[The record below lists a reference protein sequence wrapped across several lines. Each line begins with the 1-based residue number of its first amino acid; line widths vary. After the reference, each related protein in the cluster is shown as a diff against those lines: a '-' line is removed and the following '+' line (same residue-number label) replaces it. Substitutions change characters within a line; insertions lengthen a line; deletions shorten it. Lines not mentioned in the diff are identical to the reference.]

1 MRRLPSL
8 FALSLLLSLPLAGHA
23 GPDVLRVGA
32 SEALMPML
40 APLVDRYQIDT
51 HNKVLL
57 IGGAD
62 EELGE
67 QLRQGTPYDLLLSA
81 QPAPLTHL
89 HHQGH
94 GEKPRPVGCTAQSM
108 QALTLVRGERHPL
121 ATHFLDYLKQHDCNR
136 H

>member
-8 FALSLLLSLPLAGHA
+8 LILPLLLSLPLLGQA

-32 SEALMPML
+32 SQALMPTL
-40 APLVDRYQIDT
+40 EPLVDRYQIET
-51 HNKVLL
+51 RNKVLL
-57 IGGAD
+57 IGGDD
-62 EELGE
+62 EALGE
-67 QLRQGTPYDLLLSA
+67 QVHQGTPYDLLFSE

-94 GEKPRPVGCTAQSM
+94 GEKPRPVGCTAQPM
-108 QALTLVRGERHPL
+108 QELTLVRGERQAL
-121 ATHFLDYLKQHDCNR
+121 ATHFLDYLKQQDCKR

>member
-1 MRRLPSL
+1 MRRLLSL
-8 FALSLLLSLPLAGHA
+8 FALPLLLSLPLAGHA
-23 GPDVLRVGA
+23 GPDVLRIGA
-32 SEALMPML
+32 SQALMPTL
-40 APLVDRYQIDT
+40 EPLVDRYQLDT

-67 QLRQGTPYDLLLSA
+67 QVRQGTPYDLLLSA

-94 GEKPRPVGCTAQSM
+94 GEKPLPVGCKAQPM
-108 QALTLVRGERHPL
+108 QELTLVRGERHEL
-121 ATHFLDYLKQHDCNR
+121 AIHFLDYLKQHHCNE

>member
-1 MRRLPSL
+1 MRRLSSL
-8 FALSLLLSLPLAGHA
+8 CVLSLLLSLPLIGHA

-32 SEALMPML
+32 SQALMPTL
-40 APLVDRYQIDT
+40 EPLVDGYQLDT

-57 IGGAD
+57 IGGDD

-67 QLRQGTPYDLLLSA
+67 QVRQGMPYDLLLST

-94 GEKPRPVGCTAQSM
+94 GEKPRPVGCQARPM
-108 QALTLVRGERHPL
+108 QELTLVRGERQGL

>member
-8 FALSLLLSLPLAGHA
+8 CALPLLLSLPLVGHA

-32 SEALMPML
+32 SHALMATL
-40 APLVDRYQIDT
+40 EPLVDRYQVDT

-57 IGGAD
+57 IGGGD

-67 QLRQGTPYDLLLSA
+67 QVRQGTPYDLLLSA

-94 GEKPRPVGCTAQSM
+94 GEKPRPVGCQAQPM
-108 QALTLVRGERHPL
+108 QELTLVRGERHGL
-121 ATHFLDYLKQHDCNR
+121 ATHFLDYLKQQDCIGR
-136 H
+136 